1 MPIHAHL
8 SHLHNT
14 DGVGTHHFE
23 LLFPLCSGK
32 GYSSRASGLNQSD
45 LLLSGSSVGQL
56 AIGGG
61 GGGVYLPDY
70 SVRQL
75 TDLQVL
81 KVTKINPH
89 PTYVELCELVFLHIQ
104 HKVYLNIF
112 PLKKWRGGNDC
123 IIPRSL
129 RLILEFQ
136 NRQTLPVLQPLP
148 LICPNPKFLTE
159 HRHPASRSPLRS
171 PSLL

>member
-1 MPIHAHL
+1 MCS

-14 DGVGTHHFE
+14 DGASITNTAVACLKG
-23 LLFPLCSGK
+23 LFVNYCFLCLGK

-45 LLLSGSSVGQL
+45 LLLSGGSVGQL

-61 GGGVYLPDY
+61 AGGVYLPDY

-81 KVTKINPH
+81 KVTKINPRT
-89 PTYVELCELVFLHIQ
+89 TYVELCALIFLQVQSSFKRISFE
-104 HKVYLNIF
+104 KVEGKQLHHSAS
-112 PLKKWRGGNDC
+112 
-123 IIPRSL
+123 SL

-148 LICPNPKFLTE
+148 LICPNPRF
-159 HRHPASRSPLRS
+159 
-171 PSLL
+171 

>member
-1 MPIHAHL
+1 MPIEAHL
-8 SHLHNT
+8 SHLHDT
-14 DGVGTHHFE
+14 DSNPVTNAARVCVGTHFFE

-45 LLLSGSSVGQL
+45 LLLSGGSVGQL
-56 AIGGG
+56 PIGGG

-89 PTYVELCELVFLHIQ
+89 TTYVELL
-104 HKVYLNIF
+104 
-112 PLKKWRGGNDC
+112 
-123 IIPRSL
+123 
-129 RLILEFQ
+129 
-136 NRQTLPVLQPLP
+136 
-148 LICPNPKFLTE
+148 
-159 HRHPASRSPLRS
+159 
-171 PSLL
+171 